1 MEARGLGKV
10 SVFKAEADEFL
21 FPAGMGEC
29 PRVQGA
35 VWRDEV
41 RAVEVCAPLLG
52 KEGRVLPEPV
62 AMKEVAVGF
71 HDRPAHGRSKAQCSR
86 AQAAVDHGFERE
98 PSRQVA
104 GSVTVF
110 HAVDMNL

>member
-1 MEARGLGKV
+1 
-10 SVFKAEADEFL
+10 
-21 FPAGMGEC
+21 
-29 PRVQGA
+29 
-35 VWRDEV
+35 
-41 RAVEVCAPLLG
+41 
-52 KEGRVLPEPV
+52 
-62 AMKEVAVGF
+62 MKEVAVGF

-104 GSVTVF
+104 GGVTVF